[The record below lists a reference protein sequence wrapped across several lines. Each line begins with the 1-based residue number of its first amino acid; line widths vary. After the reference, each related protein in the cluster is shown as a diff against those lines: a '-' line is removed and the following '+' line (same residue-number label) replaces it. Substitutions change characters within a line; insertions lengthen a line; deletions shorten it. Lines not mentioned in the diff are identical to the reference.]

1 MDTDQQDECAT
12 EHLRVFLPYQFD
24 TPCYDN
30 YTSNGQSSAYI
41 LGSNGMR
48 VMLPTRL
55 KCWSLIMHMS
65 TILCWGQLEKGQL
78 VSAMKAFA

>member
-1 MDTDQQDECAT
+1 MDTYQQGECAT

-41 LGSNGMR
+41 LGE
-48 VMLPTRL
+48 TR
-55 KCWSLIMHMS
+55 
-65 TILCWGQLEKGQL
+65 E
-78 VSAMKAFA
+78 